1 MILISSTDYHI
12 FIAFYYTRLDSFHSC
27 LGRTAASNK
36 RPIKF
41 SRRVGNMYILLKYIS
56 KWSLKVVRR
65 SDGRRSQQRHSQC
78 QRRRPARRRRKS
90 PSERSPQQQSQNG
103 NVPPNLAETS
113 PVVRPDITFVR
124 KSQHHRILERMDKP
138 PVRPASAISSR
149 RQWQPFGHHSTHEL
163 HDQAQKVPVSLL
175 HLEYKK
181 KTHYRYPFYFFFLRD
196 MKFIFC

>member
-1 MILISSTDYHI
+1 M
-12 FIAFYYTRLDSFHSC
+12 
-27 LGRTAASNK
+27 
-36 RPIKF
+36 KF
-41 SRRVGNMYILLKYIS
+41 SRRVGNIYIWLKSTIS

-65 SDGRRSQQRHSQC
+65 SDRRRSQQRRSQC
-78 QRRRPARRRRKS
+78 QRRPARRRRKS
-90 PSERSPQQQSQNG
+90 PSERSPQQQSQDG

-138 PVRPASAISSR
+138 PVRPAAIGSR
-149 RQWQPFGHHSTHEL
+149 RQWQPFGHHSAYEL

-181 KTHYRYPFYFFFLRD
+181 KIHYRYKISLLLFFLHD